1 MKGDAM
7 GEADSGR
14 GAAGP
19 GERNLPGRNSLSSR
33 AADGLFTINLLHRA
47 WLSPTDS
54 ASLVPTPAYQQKKK
68 KICKQNRLP
77 PMVP

>member
-14 GAAGP
+14 GPAGP
-19 GERNLPGRNSLSSR
+19 GERNLPGRDSLSNR
-33 AADGLFTINLLHRA
+33 AAAGLFTVNLLHRA

-54 ASLVPTPAYQQKKK
+54 ASLVPTPALSAKKK
-68 KICKQNRLP
+68 KNL
-77 PMVP
+77 